1 MRHPAF
7 ASPTTTGIADG
18 RLAIIQ
24 LDYPDGSIRFSDTLN
39 ELVGRRYLPVQ
50 TAPTALLIPRR

>member
-1 MRHPAF
+1 M
-7 ASPTTTGIADG
+7 
-18 RLAIIQ
+18 IQ